1 MFLSVLTATMAK
13 KKLTEEETLKAI
25 GEKLKSLRINKGY
38 SSYEKFAWDN
48 DINRIQ
54 YYRMEKGANMTIKSL
69 KKALDGLEITL
80 EEFFKGFE

>member
-1 MFLSVLTATMAK
+1 MAK

-38 SSYEKFAWDN
+38 TSYEKFAWDN

-54 YYRMEKGANMTIKSL
+54 YYRMEKGANVTIKSL
-69 KKALDGLEITL
+69 KKALDALDISL
-80 EEFFKGFE
+80 EEFFKGMD